1 MLVSYPKVTHTYLGF
16 GARQQEI
23 FLVYAAQRENGWIDD
38 GVGIGLV
45 AIVTAVA
52 DSLNARH
59 WQVGAHRRYAV
70 ATVV

>member
-1 MLVSYPKVTHTYLGF
+1 MSSTKVTHTYLGF
-16 GARQQEI
+16 GARQQKI

-70 ATVV
+70 TTVV